1 MEDPC
6 LSENAAMSHP
16 KFLLQKLFLNS
27 DFLSLLESLSGLF
40 EIMTEA
46 LGIAPNK
53 RDSFP

>member
-6 LSENAAMSHP
+6 LSENAATSHP